1 MKRLLSVWPC
11 DVSVISSHT
20 HTHTLCVRRSALSH
34 WDVLFQGSLFFGG
47 GMFAAVLLF
56 WPTSCQRR
64 SSTPHRRNFSFQ
76 TDTNGMSLDSRT
88 FLSRTWLCVC
98 VSDVVFAVCRLLSQ
112 GPSSIGV
119 NDMFSC
125 RGKFHHHSGTE
136 QKTDRKLL
144 LLKVDEAFKARG
156 CIRRETP
163 VSSCS

>member
-1 MKRLLSVWPC
+1 MQIYEQWENTDMKRLLSVWPC

-64 SSTPHRRNFSFQ
+64 SSTPHRQNFSFQ

-98 VSDVVFAVCRLLSQ
+98 VCLMWFLQCVVCWVRVLHPQVLTTCSAAVGNFTITVGLNRKQ
-112 GPSSIGV
+112 TG
-119 NDMFSC
+119 SC
-125 RGKFHHHSGTE
+125 CCWR
-136 QKTDRKLL
+136 
-144 LLKVDEAFKARG
+144 
-156 CIRRETP
+156 
-163 VSSCS
+163 